1 MAETS
6 LPGVIDFSI
15 IGKPLARIDAVPKV
29 TGHARYLPDLKIQGM
44 LYGKI
49 LRSPFAHAV
58 IRRLDVQPALKVP
71 GVRAVITAQDIPHH
85 KFSFFPTLADKLMLC
100 EERVRFV
107 GDEVAALAADTPE
120 IAERAI
126 HLIEVEYDP
135 RPGVFDPEEAARP
148 GTVLVH
154 EERGSNITYETHRTF
169 GDIEKGFA
177 ESDHVFEEKFQT
189 PRIAHCCLET
199 RGCIAL
205 YQRGGEITLWAP
217 IQTPHIIR
225 QEMARILGVQKSRIR
240 VISTPVG
247 GAFGSKSV
255 MDMAMPIAAILSR
268 LTGRP
273 VRIINSREEEFITG
287 RVRYPYVIHLKTGV
301 MRDGRILAKQAKVY
315 VDNGAYNDRGPST
328 LNWAGLTFSALYN
341 VPNGSYDGYGVYTNN
356 EPGTAFRGFGGPQL
370 TFAFESHLDRIA
382 RHLDLDPR
390 EIRLR
395 NSLCSGQT
403 THSGFFINSCGLSE
417 CIEEAVRRSDWLE
430 KRQAYDRQDKMAS
443 RRRGIGMACMAHTG
457 AGTRYYGYQA
467 TDTFIKVSED
477 GVITVIT
484 PTAEIGQ
491 GTTTAI
497 SQIVAEKLG
506 ADLQDIRI
514 VNDDTELTAYDLGAI
529 GSRETFICGNSAL
542 AAAEETKRELLEVAG
557 CMLDTQPQMLTAA
570 GGRVF
575 PRGEPQGRSVTI
587 REVAEYAVFKMG
599 RPISGRGRY
608 ADALAPTASLSTSHT
623 IHVPTWTF
631 ACQIAEV
638 EVDQETGQVEVLKM
652 TAIHDTGKVINPLLV
667 EGQVEGSLAQGLGNA
682 LIEELVTKQGVS
694 QNPSFTDYKILHAED
709 MPEMDVGFVDVFD
722 SLGPY
727 GAKGIGESG
736 IVATLAAVGNAVY
749 HATGLELNELPLN
762 PERILKALEETRLQA
777 PGQKGPASKTKGGEE
792 GD

>member
-1 MAETS
+1 MVETPLS
-6 LPGVIDFSI
+6 GLIDANI
-15 IGKPLARIDAVPKV
+15 IGKPLPRVDAVPKV
-29 TGHARYLPDLKIQGM
+29 TGHTRYLQDLKLQGM

-49 LRSPFAHAV
+49 LRSPVPHAV
-58 IRRLDVQPALKVP
+58 IRRLDVRRAREVP
-71 GVRAVITAQDIPHH
+71 GVRAVITAHDVPHN
-85 KFSFFPTLADKLMLC
+85 KFSFIPTLADKLMLC
-100 EERVRFV
+100 DERVRFV

-126 HLIEVEYDP
+126 RLIEVDYDP
-135 RPGVFDPEEAARP
+135 RPGVFDPEDAVQP
-148 GTVLVH
+148 GAVLVH

-169 GDIEKGFA
+169 GDIEKGLS
-177 ESDHVFEEKFQT
+177 ESDYIFEEKFRT

-205 YQRGGEITLWAP
+205 YPRGGKITLWAP
-217 IQTPHIIR
+217 VQAPHVIR
-225 QEMARILGVQKSRIR
+225 QEMARILGIQKSQIR
-240 VISTPVG
+240 VISTPAG

-255 MDMAMPIAAILSR
+255 TDMAMPVAAILSH

-273 VRIINSREEEFITG
+273 VKMTNTREEEFLTG
-287 RVRYPYVIHLKTGV
+287 RVRYPYVVHLKTGV

-315 VDNGAYNDRGPST
+315 IDNGAYNDRGPST
-328 LNWAGLTFSALYN
+328 LNWAGLAFSALYD
-341 VPNGSYDGYGVYTNN
+341 VPNGTYDGYGVYTNN
-356 EPGTAFRGFGGPQL
+356 EPGTAFRGFGSPQV

-382 RHLDLDPR
+382 ARLGMDSM

-403 THSGFFINSCGLSE
+403 THSGFFINSCGLNE
-417 CIEEAVRRSDWLE
+417 CIEEGARRSGWVE
-430 KRQAYDRQDKMAS
+430 KRQAYDRQDKVVS

-477 GVITVIT
+477 GVVTVIT
-484 PTAEIGQ
+484 PAPEIGQ

-497 SQIVAEKLG
+497 AQIVAEKLG
-506 ADLQDIRI
+506 ATLEDIRI
-514 VNDDTELTAYDLGAI
+514 VNDDTELTTYDLGAI

-542 AAAEETKRELLEVAG
+542 AAAEETRKELLEVAG
-557 CMLDTQPQMLTAA
+557 RMLDADPETLAAA

-575 PRGEPQGRSVTI
+575 PKDEPKGPSVMI

-608 ADALAPTASLSTSHT
+608 ADELAPTASLSTGHT

-682 LIEELVTKQGVS
+682 LIEELVTKEGIP
-694 QNPSFTDYKILHAED
+694 QNPSFTDYKIFHAED
-709 MPEMDVGFVDVFD
+709 MPEMDIAFVDVFD
-722 SLGPY
+722 SLGPF

-736 IVATLAAVGNAVY
+736 IVATLAAVGNAIY
-749 HATGLELNELPLN
+749 HATGLELNELPLS
-762 PERILKALEETRLQA
+762 PERILRALENEKAQSSA
-777 PGQKGPASKTKGGEE
+777 
-792 GD
+792 